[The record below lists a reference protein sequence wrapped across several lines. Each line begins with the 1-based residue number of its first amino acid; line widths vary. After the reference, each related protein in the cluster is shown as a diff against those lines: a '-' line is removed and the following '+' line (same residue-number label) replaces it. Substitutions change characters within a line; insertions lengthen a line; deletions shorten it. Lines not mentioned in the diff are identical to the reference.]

1 MKKRISEDLSFGEKY
16 GLAMEQG
23 ARNVEQVKEQCLL
36 QSLAWLHEMKFHDS
50 LL

>member
-23 ARNVEQVKEQCLL
+23 ARNVEQVKEHIHVKK
-36 QSLAWLHEMKFHDS
+36 SIVSKH
-50 LL
+50 